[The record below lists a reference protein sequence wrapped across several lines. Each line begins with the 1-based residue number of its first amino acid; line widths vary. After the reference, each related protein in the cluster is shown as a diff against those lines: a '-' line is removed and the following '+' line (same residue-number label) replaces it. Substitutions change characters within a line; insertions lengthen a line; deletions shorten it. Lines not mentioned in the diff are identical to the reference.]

1 MEVLLMYHEIDEKYI
16 VPKEYLHLINEE
28 RNTRITEELARL
40 KMNQKSIK
48 KKALKNKSLNINL

>member
-1 MEVLLMYHEIDEKYI
+1 MYHEIDEKYI